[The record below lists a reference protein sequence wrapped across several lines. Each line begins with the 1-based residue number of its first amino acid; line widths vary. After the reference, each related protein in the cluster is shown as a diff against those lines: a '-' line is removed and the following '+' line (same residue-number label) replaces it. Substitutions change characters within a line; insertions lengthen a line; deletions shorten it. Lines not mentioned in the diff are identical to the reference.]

1 MKYFLA
7 IRVLTEDVS
16 ADIPGYDRYVR
27 GKSCSLN
34 NDGGTYQL
42 INSL

>member
-16 ADIPGYDRYVR
+16 ADIPGYDRYMR
-27 GKSCSLN
+27 GRCM
-34 NDGGTYQL
+34 YQP